1 MKKLATTFAIRG
13 AIDPEAARRIAS
25 AVREIDPAASVAV
38 SLSQRIAR
46 VQSSATVEQIQ
57 HAIAAHGFVAEIST
71 RALSSQPPPGVRA
84 RPAGA
89 RACCVVVA
97 RALRFGLLFALVVP
111 VITFVVG
118 LGVQHFDT
126 ACRDSDGCTIRL
138 VSATILSIAPSAVL
152 GFLMA
157 LVRGIVRL
165 RTSATR

>member
-1 MKKLATTFAIRG
+1 MREHATTFAIHG
-13 AIDPEAARRIAS
+13 AISPEAVRKIAS

-38 SLSQRIAR
+38 SPSQRIAR

-57 HAIAAHGFVAEIST
+57 RAFAAGGFVTEMTTGAFSSRPA
-71 RALSSQPPPGVRA
+71 RAKA

-89 RACCVVVA
+89 RACLAEVA
-97 RALRFGLLFALVVP
+97 RALLFGLLFALVVP
-111 VITFVVG
+111 VITFVVM

-126 ACRDSDGCTIRL
+126 GCGDSDGCTMGL
-138 VSATILSIAPSAVL
+138 VSATILSIAPGAIL
-152 GFLMA
+152 GFLIA